1 MNSRQVTRAAAITP
15 PTALHR
21 SRWSLAVIS
30 AASILAGSAQG
41 ENPPWLVNPCPLRE
55 LTAKQAAEL
64 MKAFG
69 FEVLT
74 LLVERLDEDVAEVL
88 VRHPGGI
95 EFTSL
100 EQVDPKTAKLLA
112 RCTSSLALNGVERLP
127 PGVAEVLA
135 ASRAE
140 LRLES
145 LRELTSVPLA
155 KKLASQQGLLHF
167 RALRRLDKPIEEILA
182 QGTAFLELP
191 ALEQLEDEALAARL
205 GMPGGVVEMPNLR
218 KISAGAAGGLRGKP
232 CHLYLEGLEAL
243 DAPMAQ
249 ALVGKPGLLKLSRL
263 AAVDSDTLVALLHNQ
278 GPLSIAAITQV
289 PRVNGQV
296 SPALT
301 AALAAHAWPLGLG
314 LTEGEVDAVAGG
326 LRQRTA
332 QVDLYGVKHLTAN
345 LAESLV
351 NCSGMIYLMQVEK
364 IDGGVTNVLLRHRQK
379 PDGPPSGF
387 VLPVMAKE
395 QFRRWGHL
403 GGIQQN
409 GCIHFGNLLD

>member
-1 MNSRQVTRAAAITP
+1 MNSGQVTRAAAITP
-15 PTALHR
+15 PTALPR

-41 ENPPWLVNPCPLRE
+41 ENPSWLVNPCPLGE

-64 MKAFG
+64 MQAFE
-69 FEVLT
+69 FQVLT
-74 LLVERLDEDVAEVL
+74 LSVERLEQDVAEVL
-88 VRHPGGI
+88 VRHPAGI
-95 EFTSL
+95 EFAHL
-100 EQVDPKTAKLLA
+100 EQIDPKTAKLLA

-218 KISAGAAGGLRGKP
+218 KISAGAARGLRGKP
-232 CHLYLEGLEAL
+232 CHLYLEEPEAL
-243 DAPMAQ
+243 DASTAQ
-249 ALVGKPGLLKLSRL
+249 ALVGQPGLLKVSTL
-263 AAVDSDTLVALLHNQ
+263 ATVDSNTLVALLQNQ
-278 GPLSIAAITQV
+278 GPLSIAAITKV

-296 SPALT
+296 APALT

-314 LTEGEVDAVAGG
+314 LTEGEVEAVAEG
-326 LRQRTA
+326 LRKRTA
-332 QVDLYGVKHLTAN
+332 QVDLYGVKRLTAN
-345 LAESLV
+345 LVASLV

-364 IDGGVTNVLLRHRQK
+364 VDRDVTDVLLRHRHK

-395 QFRRWGHL
+395 QFRKWGHL